1 MDERA
6 EIKRIRNNI
15 CGMQKSWNAANIK
28 VHAEGNWLMFYDL
41 NSNRQINSPRLK
53 DHARHRVS
61 YHAKKRYDPPPPP
74 EVSPLDTIKYDNY
87 TRLPSRRLFSET
99 PNNDAQK
106 NTPKFSLPNL
116 YPKPTEF
123 KGYQPLELPLR
134 FSTLLLNEKRQVE
147 KEQNYSARKPKFTP
161 RSISPPQTARK
172 GSIYNSLYKRSLKG
186 DELEFKWGPGV
197 EEMAKELY
205 APKKSK

>member
-6 EIKRIRNNI
+6 EIQRIRNNI
-15 CGMQKSWNAANIK
+15 CGMQKSWNAANLR
-28 VHAEGNWLMFYDL
+28 VHADGNWLMFYDE
-41 NSNRQINSPRLK
+41 NTKKQINSPRLK
-53 DHARHRVS
+53 DFSRHRVS
-61 YHAKKRYDPPPPP
+61 YRAKKRFDPQPEP
-74 EVSPLDTIKYDNY
+74 EVSPLDSFKYDNY
-87 TRLPSRRLFSET
+87 TRLPSRHLFCET

-106 NTPKFSLPNL
+106 NTPHFVLPNL

-134 FSTLLLNEKRQVE
+134 FSTLLLNEKRQTE
-147 KEQNYSARKPKFTP
+147 REQCYSARRPKFKP

-172 GSIYNSLYKRSLKG
+172 GSIYNSLYKRSLKP

-197 EEMAKELY
+197 EEKAKELY
-205 APKKSK
+205 APKKH